1 MKSVELCGRL
11 FCCFPPSF
19 GPFATTQG
27 GRAPQRGQ
35 VSPSTDGTAL
45 VGNHVWHHFPSL
57 PLQHRWL
64 TLRESRCARSM
75 ALPNAPFPPGDKDTA
90 CLQALSGA
98 YHCPDTADRPHGR
111 GHPREAGKCEDTC
124 RMASKV
130 TFNHSHCPYQT
141 DFIFLFFLLLVLWKG
156 SEVKHTSLEHERHF
170 RKHWRT
176 TSACGFDKRENRLET
191 KVWIRPP

>member
-90 CLQALSGA
+90 CPQALSGA

-111 GHPREAGKCEDTC
+111 GHPREAGKCEDTS

-130 TFNHSHCPYQT
+130 TLNHSHCPYQT
-141 DFIFLFFLLLVLWKG
+141 DFIFLFF
-156 SEVKHTSLEHERHF
+156 S
-170 RKHWRT
+170 
-176 TSACGFDKRENRLET
+176 SACFMKR
-191 KVWIRPP
+191 IGS